1 MPTCSVCG
9 LHPPV
14 PGHDLCTGCR
24 ARCRI
29 VPAGVIGAMEAPVSD
44 PTPSRTRPV
53 RTAEEVAELSRVWEE
68 TYGSGREG

>member
-1 MPTCSVCG
+1 MKCSVCSTAA
-9 LHPPV
+9 PV
-14 PGHDLCTGCR
+14 QDHDLCAGCL
-24 ARCRI
+24 ARRRV
-29 VPAGVIGAMEAPVSD
+29 VPMGVIGAMEAPVSD